1 MSGEEERRAAQIDA
15 LIGMI
20 GSMLTVLDIKA
31 DAAELWPE
39 AMRNGTPEEI
49 RQVTAE
55 LADVLPA
62 ALLRVLHLPEA
73 ATNAPAP
80 APRR

>member
-1 MSGEEERRAAQIDA
+1 MDQLDGRREAQIDA
-15 LIGMI
+15 LIGVV
-20 GSMLTVLDIKA
+20 GSLLAVLDIHS

-39 AMRNGTPEEI
+39 AMRNGTVDEI

-62 ALLRVLHLPEA
+62 ALLRRIGA
-73 ATNAPAP
+73 
-80 APRR
+80 